1 VPMYVDP
8 PNSLTWSP
16 DGVNQNDWIA
26 VKRMSAYR
34 FICMIYY
41 IVVDLFSEL
50 SVLCNAVSEFCT
62 EEECPLMKAGKHHEY
77 AWADPS
83 SPEYS
88 SPVLVSAP
96 KYMEL
101 LMTWVEKHI
110 TSVDASNTNA
120 GSFSIN
126 NRIFSRRLFRV
137 YAHIFSE
144 HSENVLPIQ
153 HHLHFSL
160 MHFLVFINEF
170 DMMVNEAEIEPIMS
184 VINSLCIPNL
194 HFRL

>member
-1 VPMYVDP
+1 
-8 PNSLTWSP
+8 
-16 DGVNQNDWIA
+16 
-26 VKRMSAYR
+26 
-34 FICMIYY
+34 
-41 IVVDLFSEL
+41 
-50 SVLCNAVSEFCT
+50 
-62 EEECPLMKAGKHHEY
+62 MKAGKHHEY

-83 SPEYS
+83 SPEYA

-110 TSVDASNTNA
+110 NSVDSSNTNA
-120 GSFSIN
+120 GSFNIN

-137 YAHIFSE
+137 YAHIFSQHFE
-144 HSENVLPIQ
+144 DIIPIH
-153 HHLHFSL
+153 HHLQYSL

-170 DMMVNEAEIEPIMS
+170 DMMVNEAEIEPIIN

-194 HFRL
+194 HFRQ